1 MVSLI
6 KKIIYILAGMLII
19 LHLITVS
26 GLLYSINRILVKTD
40 RIYEYFN
47 PANLAIA
54 RLEAMHEIRLSR
66 LLAMIALKNESSV
79 NKDMETMQSSAKKVA
94 ALLEELQGLDHMP
107 REKSLID
114 KYIKMRGDIVSLRDE
129 KIVPIFLEGRDSEA
143 LEILKRDFMPI
154 FEVRRNLALDI
165 QDHLAEKNEEIHREI
180 GLMLRN
186 TGVTAV
192 VVLVMTILG
201 AAFFC
206 YIFTKMV
213 VMQKQKEKQEDQML
227 AMQATMNRVQDV
239 VLNALNQMQFFSAR
253 VSDENNELSKEDMEM
268 FQSIIDDTAEQIRK
282 IGNLEKFETDEIT
295 KGMTTLKTYP

>member
-201 AAFFC
+201 AAVFC

-295 KGMTTLKTYP
+295 KGMTTLKTDL

>member
-295 KGMTTLKTYP
+295 KGMTTLKTDL

>member
-180 GLMLRN
+180 GHMLRN